1 MAAPNQVNNNVIYF
15 NAAAQTLATIR
26 FRIKAIVW
34 VSSEGAG
41 LDIAADDDMLLSDGE
56 GNKIVGKRAEAAG
69 QGLELALPGGLD
81 VMGLTA
87 TTLDGGVLYVIGEA
101 L

>member
-15 NAAAQTLATIR
+15 NAAAQELLTIR

-34 VSSEGAG
+34 TSNEGVN
-41 LDIAADDDMLLSDGE
+41 LDIAADDDMLLSDAA
-56 GNKIVGKRAEAAG
+56 GNKIVGKRAEGAG
-69 QGLELALPGGLD
+69 DGLELALPGGLD
-81 VMGLTA
+81 VMGLIA

>member
-15 NAAAQTLATIR
+15 NAADQELATIR

-34 VSSEGAG
+34 TSSEGSG
-41 LDIAADDDMLLSDGE
+41 LDIAADDDMLLEDGA
-56 GNKIVGKRAEAAG
+56 GQKIVGKRAEAAG
-69 QGLELALPGGLD
+69 DGLELAIPGGLD
-81 VMGLTA
+81 VMGLKA
-87 TTLDGGVLYVIGEA
+87 EDLDGGVLYVIGEA